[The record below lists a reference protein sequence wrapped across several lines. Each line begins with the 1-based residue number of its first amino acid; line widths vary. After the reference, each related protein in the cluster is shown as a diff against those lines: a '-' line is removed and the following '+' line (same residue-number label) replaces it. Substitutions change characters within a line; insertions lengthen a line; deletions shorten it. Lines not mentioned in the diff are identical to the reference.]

1 MQLKKDNN
9 DLRES
14 LKTLNEK
21 LTVTL
26 EKLKVRSF
34 KQTEVPKTKVETLE
48 RELLNAKKKMNSYNK
63 EIDFLA
69 ARLDQGDQIE
79 RINNLQE
86 MLFKKSMDEEN
97 FKKQLRSKSQIAKIS
112 EKQVKG
118 VKDDVDHNQRVRLIC
133 MGINFEDQ
141 LCD

>member
-69 ARLDQGDQIE
+69 ARLD
-79 RINNLQE
+79 
-86 MLFKKSMDEEN
+86 
-97 FKKQLRSKSQIAKIS
+97 
-112 EKQVKG
+112 
-118 VKDDVDHNQRVRLIC
+118 
-133 MGINFEDQ
+133 
-141 LCD
+141 

>member
-48 RELLNAKKKMNSYNK
+48 RELLNTKK
-63 EIDFLA
+63 
-69 ARLDQGDQIE
+69 
-79 RINNLQE
+79 
-86 MLFKKSMDEEN
+86 
-97 FKKQLRSKSQIAKIS
+97 
-112 EKQVKG
+112 
-118 VKDDVDHNQRVRLIC
+118 
-133 MGINFEDQ
+133 
-141 LCD
+141 